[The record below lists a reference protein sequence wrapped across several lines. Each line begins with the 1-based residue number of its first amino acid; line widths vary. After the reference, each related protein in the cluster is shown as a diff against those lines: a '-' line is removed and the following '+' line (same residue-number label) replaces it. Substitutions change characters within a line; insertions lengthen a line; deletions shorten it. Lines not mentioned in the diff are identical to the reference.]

1 MMRKLRYL
9 VFAILLFSLSACSVF
24 NHGKIS
30 QDVLPWK
37 KSGDVLLADNFSD
50 ENSGWEIVNNVYE
63 LKGYSTNGYLIS
75 VNQENSR
82 SLSTTGRSF
91 NNSVSEVSLQKI
103 TGARDSQFGLICRY
117 QDKLNFYAF
126 VITADGYAGI
136 VRFLEGEAAL
146 LGSDQ
151 FIRFEAVNQDDGVN
165 SLTAS
170 CIENTLELKVN
181 DKKVISSEDNS
192 FANGENGLMVE
203 TFETKGVT
211 VVFND
216 LKIVKP

>member
-37 KSGDVLLADNFSD
+37 KSGDVLLADDFSN

-117 QDKLNFYAF
+117 QDKLNFYSF

-136 VRFLEGEAAL
+136 VRFLEGEATL

-181 DKKVISSEDNS
+181 DKKVIFTEDTS

>member
-103 TGARDSQFGLICRY
+103 TGARDSQFGLICH
-117 QDKLNFYAF
+117 
-126 VITADGYAGI
+126 
-136 VRFLEGEAAL
+136 
-146 LGSDQ
+146 
-151 FIRFEAVNQDDGVN
+151 IRTN
-165 SLTAS
+165 
-170 CIENTLELKVN
+170 
-181 DKKVISSEDNS
+181 
-192 FANGENGLMVE
+192 
-203 TFETKGVT
+203 
-211 VVFND
+211 
-216 LKIVKP
+216 